1 MQVDFGGRFDILFF
15 RTDVPAVPDY
25 LVHLGYDLILVFAE
39 GRDVDARQRERDFR
53 HVGLVRGFG
62 RQRQLRQVAFVGV
75 FQVVL
80 FHERIVGLRFLL
92 AGVDGQLRLCRQS
105 SETDG
110 QQQDGSDYFHRF
122 TEFMHE

>member
-1 MQVDFGGRFDILFF
+1 ML
-15 RTDVPAVPDY
+15 
-25 LVHLGYDLILVFAE
+25 
-39 GRDVDARQRERDFR
+39 
-53 HVGLVRGFG
+53 
-62 RQRQLRQVAFVGV
+62 AFSR
-75 FQVVL
+75 VVL
-80 FHERIVGLRFLL
+80 FRLSDQSVLGHERIVGLRFLL